1 MSILDVLF
9 CRKELSM
16 NTNQATTSHERAITA
31 ASGWVMLP
39 TLIVLFIGDVA
50 LILFAI
56 KDGVATTG
64 QPHFGLL
71 IPSLLL
77 LPILSVMLS
86 GFFTLQP
93 NEARVL
99 VLFGDY
105 KGTVRTSG
113 FHWGNPFYTNG
124 PRPMG
129 LFAQAAE
136 MQSKLA
142 GMKAGT
148 ASSSRKSLGRN
159 KISLRARTL
168 NGDKLK
174 VNDKR
179 GNPIEIAAV
188 VVWRVGDT
196 AQATFDVDNYENYVS
211 TQSESA
217 LRNLASLYSY
227 DYGEEHEI
235 TLRSNVGEVSQA
247 LRAELQ
253 ERLAK
258 AGVVVDEARLTHL
271 AYAPEI
277 AQAMLRRQQAEAV
290 IAARQKIV
298 QGAVSMVDMALKELA
313 EKHVVVL
320 DDERKASMVS
330 NLMVVLCGEAEVHP
344 VINTGTLYN

>member
-1 MSILDVLF
+1 
-9 CRKELSM
+9 M
-16 NTNQATTSHERAITA
+16 NTQSTTSHERAVSA
-31 ASGWVMLP
+31 QNGWIMLP
-39 TLIVLFIGDVA
+39 TLIVLLLGDIA
-50 LILFAI
+50 LLIFAI
-56 KDGVATTG
+56 KDGVETTG
-64 QPHFGLL
+64 QPHGWLVVL
-71 IPSLLL
+71 SLLL
-77 LPILSVMLS
+77 LPVCVLLLT

-124 PRPMG
+124 PGQLG
-129 LFAQAAE
+129 LLAQAAAARE
-136 MQSKLA
+136 GKH
-142 GMKAGT
+142 AGT
-148 ASSSRKSLGRN
+148 KPGSAASAQKTMGRN

-188 VVWRVGDT
+188 VVWRVGDS

-217 LRNLASLYSY
+217 LRHLASQYSY

-235 TLRSNVGEVSQA
+235 TLRSNVAEVSQA

-258 AGVVVDEARLTHL
+258 AGVAVDEARLTHL

-298 QGAVSMVDMALKELA
+298 QGAVSMVEMALKDLA
-313 EKHVVVL
+313 DKHVVVL
-320 DDERKASMVS
+320 DDERRASMVS

>member
-1 MSILDVLF
+1 MT
-9 CRKELSM
+9 M
-16 NTNQATTSHERAITA
+16 NLKQAA
-31 ASGWVMLP
+31 ASDERVVHVQNGWIMLP
-39 TLIVLFIGDVA
+39 VLVGLLLADIGLLIFALENGDQ
-50 LILFAI
+50 
-56 KDGVATTG
+56 TTG
-64 QPHFGLL
+64 QSRTPL
-71 IPSLLL
+71 IIVSILL
-77 LPILSVMLS
+77 LPLCIILLK

-99 VLFGDY
+99 VLFGGY
-105 KGTVRTSG
+105 KGTVRKSG

-124 PRPMG
+124 PQQVG
-129 LFAQAAE
+129 THAE
-136 MQSKLA
+136 GTGALNKLA
-142 GMKAGT
+142 GTKTGT
-148 ASSSRKSLGRN
+148 TAMPRQTLGRN

-188 VVWRVGDT
+188 VVWRVEDT
-196 AQATFDVDNYENYVS
+196 AQATFDVDNYENYVP

-217 LRNLASLYSY
+217 LRHLASLYSY
-227 DYGEEHEI
+227 DYGEENEI
-235 TLRSNVGEVSQA
+235 TLRSNVTEVSQA

-253 ERLAK
+253 ERLVK

-313 EKHVVVL
+313 ERQVLVL
-320 DDERKASMVS
+320 DDQRKAAMVS
-330 NLMVVLCGEAEVHP
+330 HLMVVLCGESEVHP
-344 VINTGTLYN
+344 VLNTGTLYT